1 MIGTGV
7 ELFQDSL
14 DEVGK
19 IFCAVEVLEEEVG
32 GLVGQVAKFEAQFN
46 FGETGWRGG

>member
-1 MIGTGV
+1 MIGTGIQ
-7 ELFQDSL
+7 LLQHNL

-19 IFCAVEVLEEEVG
+19 VFGTVEVLEEEVG
-32 GLVGQVAKFEAQFN
+32 GLVGEVAEFEAQFN